1 MMGKYEPLARRLSTE
16 IDAEWTV
23 GFRELERLLGF
34 PLPASARRYRPWWGN
49 QKGAGHS
56 QARGWQDAGW
66 QVWKV
71 DLEGEQVTFRRE
83 LGGPGDEVQ
92 GAELS
97 EEALYRQA
105 GSYLGTSN
113 RAQIVRE
120 ALQALCAREAARR
133 LARMGGTMPDL
144 ELPPRRRFG

>member
-1 MMGKYEPLARRLSTE
+1 MGKYEPLGRRLV
-16 IDAEWTV
+16 AEAAPEVTLS
-23 GFRELERLLGF
+23 FPELERLLGF

-71 DLEGEQVTFRRE
+71 ELEEERVTFRRV
-83 LGGPGDEVQ
+83 GGSR
-92 GAELS
+92 AEAEAGEMS
-97 EEALYRQA
+97 EDALYEKA
-105 GSYLGTSN
+105 AAYLGTSD
-113 RAQIVRE
+113 RRLIVEE
-120 ALQALCAREAARR
+120 ALRALCAREAARR
-133 LARMGGTMPDL
+133 LAQLAGAVPDL

>member
-1 MMGKYEPLARRLSTE
+1 MGKYEPLARRLCTE
-16 IDAEWTV
+16 METEWTV
-23 GFRELERLLGF
+23 GFGELERLLGF
-34 PLPASARRYRPWWGN
+34 TLPPSARRFRPWWGN

-83 LGGPGDEVQ
+83 PDEPEVQ
-92 GAELS
+92 SAELS
-97 EEALYRQA
+97 EDALYRQA
-105 GSYLGTSN
+105 GSYLGTSD
-113 RAQIVRE
+113 RRQIVRE
-120 ALQALCAREAARR
+120 ALQALCAREAGRR